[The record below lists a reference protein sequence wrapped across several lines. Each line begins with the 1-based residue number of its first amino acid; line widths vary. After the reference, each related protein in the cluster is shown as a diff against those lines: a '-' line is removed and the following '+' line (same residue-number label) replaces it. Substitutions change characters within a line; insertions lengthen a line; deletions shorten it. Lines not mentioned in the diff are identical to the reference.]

1 MEENQKRQNLD
12 APSESKMNRT
22 NNLRDAEE
30 DTIRERSK
38 SGGNLIQSDASGKA
52 YYQTPD
58 EYERDKSR
66 NPHEGDKVSAS
77 KMADRDTKTD
87 EYRNSKLSD
96 TEIGG
101 E

>member
-12 APSESKMNRT
+12 APSESQMNRT

-38 SGGNLIQSDASGKA
+38 SGGNRIQSDASGKA

-58 EYERDKSR
+58 EYERDKNS
-66 NPHEGDKVSAS
+66 
-77 KMADRDTKTD
+77 
-87 EYRNSKLSD
+87 NSKLSD

>member
-1 MEENQKRQNLD
+1 MDENQKRQNLD
-12 APSESKMNRT
+12 NPLESQMNRT

-30 DTIRERSK
+30 DSIRERS
-38 SGGNLIQSDASGKA
+38 
-52 YYQTPD
+52 
-58 EYERDKSR
+58 
-66 NPHEGDKVSAS
+66 NPQEGDKMSAS